1 MMHNSFDVWGLKCV
15 LEWLDDTVTDHVLY
29 CIILYVPS
37 CSAVRCN
44 IAVSRKVVWLIS
56 PSVAWDIVP
65 CSDLANMHSVRRW
78 RVVVCILWLSDSDRV
93 SVSSETKW
101 QGTLGC
107 HQRCSTCCSR
117 TTCFTAPC
125 DTATSLLRW
134 NLNTHTHIQVCTAV
148 LFTAIGS
155 LCKMPG
161 AFSITKRCRNVFC
174 CGNHETWKNMPTT
187 RKSFWC
193 TKSGDRDRMPL

>member
-1 MMHNSFDVWGLKCV
+1 MCVLSCVIYNKMMMMMMMHNSFDVWGLKCV

-125 DTATSLLRW
+125 GTATSLLRW
-134 NLNTHTHIQVCTAV
+134 NLNTHTHTYKSVQPYYSLPLALSVRCPV
-148 LFTAIGS
+148 LF
-155 LCKMPG
+155 
-161 AFSITKRCRNVFC
+161 R
-174 CGNHETWKNMPTT
+174 
-187 RKSFWC
+187 
-193 TKSGDRDRMPL
+193 